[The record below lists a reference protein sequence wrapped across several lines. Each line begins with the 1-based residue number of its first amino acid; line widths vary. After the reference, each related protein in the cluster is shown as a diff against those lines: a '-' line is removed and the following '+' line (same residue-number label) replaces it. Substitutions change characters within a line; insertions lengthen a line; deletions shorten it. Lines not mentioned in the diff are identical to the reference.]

1 MLGIYEFD
9 YEKFKFFRSLERLQL
24 HLPVVVS
31 LEWVQLNIHNHF
43 RKIGIFP
50 AFYSI
55 DRYPTFYQ
63 VLAESFD
70 KDRSSYTLANSDAG
84 KPSALDIYLVDSC
97 DIPSIHVLTKN
108 MTMRF
113 PGLTSLTFCFENPC
127 EIVSFLLTMIV
138 LELKHN
144 FSHQTH
150 HRRSKKLSLYS
161 STCYSCNLF
170 AGPSLL
176 AAIMEI
182 KIFLKTSRWLM

>member
-1 MLGIYEFD
+1 LQILGIHQFYDEEVGFLQTL
-9 YEKFKFFRSLERLQL
+9 KRLQL

-31 LEWVQLNIHNHF
+31 LEWDKYNNF
-43 RKIGIFP
+43 RKIRIFP

-55 DRYPTFYQ
+55 DRYPTIYQ

-70 KDRSSYTLANSDAG
+70 KDRSSYRLADAG
-84 KPSALDIYLVDSC
+84 RVVSALDIYLIDSC

-108 MTMRF
+108 MTMKF
-113 PGLTSLTFCFENPC
+113 PGITSLTYCFENPC

-161 STCYSCNLF
+161 PTCFS
-170 AGPSLL
+170 
-176 AAIMEI
+176 
-182 KIFLKTSRWLM
+182 